1 MPKKTILLIGS
12 GGMVGQNLLEHPDI
26 SSYDILSPRSNELDL
41 RDFEKVENYLLKYKP
56 EMIIHAA
63 GKIGG
68 IQANLREPVS
78 FLVDNLDMGRNI
90 VMGAYKSGIKKLI
103 NIGSSCM
110 YPANISEPLTEDMLL
125 TGKLE
130 ETNEGYSI
138 AKLATARLCEYVSR
152 ENSSF
157 NYKTII
163 PCNLYGR
170 FDKFK
175 VDYSHLVAAVIH
187 KVHQAKI
194 NDASEVEVWGDGMAR
209 REFMY
214 AGDLADALI
223 WSINQFDE
231 LPKYMNIGLGVDMT
245 INEYYKEVA
254 KVIGYTGNFAHDETK
269 PVGMIRKLVNTDLQT
284 KLGWQPKTS
293 LEVGLQKTYEFY
305 LNEIAK

>member
-78 FLVDNLDMGRNI
+78 FLVDNLDMGRNV

-125 TGKLE
+125 SGRLE

-152 ENSSF
+152 EDSSF

-163 PCNLYGR
+163 PCNLYGK

-175 VDYSHLVAAVIH
+175 VDCSHLVAAVIH
-187 KVHQAKI
+187 KVHQAKKD
-194 NDASEVEVWGDGMAR
+194 DANEVEVWGDGMAR

>member
-1 MPKKTILLIGS
+1 MPKKTILLTGS

-152 ENSSF
+152 EDSSF

-187 KVHQAKI
+187 KVHQAKKD
-194 NDASEVEVWGDGMAR
+194 NANEVEVWGDGMAR

>member
-125 TGKLE
+125 SGRLE

-152 ENSSF
+152 EDSSF
-157 NYKTII
+157 NYKTLI

-187 KVHQAKI
+187 KVHQAKKD
-194 NDASEVEVWGDGMAR
+194 DANEVEVWGDGMAR

>member
-1 MPKKTILLIGS
+1 
-12 GGMVGQNLLEHPDI
+12 
-26 SSYDILSPRSNELDL
+26 
-41 RDFEKVENYLLKYKP
+41 
-56 EMIIHAA
+56 MIIHAA

-163 PCNLYGR
+163 PCNLYGK

-187 KVHQAKI
+187 KVHQAKKD
-194 NDASEVEVWGDGMAR
+194 DANEVEVWGDGMAR

>member
-1 MPKKTILLIGS
+1 MPKKTILLTGS

-78 FLVDNLDMGRNI
+78 FLVDNLDMGRNV

-103 NIGSSCM
+103 NIGTSCM
-110 YPANISEPLTEDMLL
+110 YPANISEPLTEDMFFS
-125 TGKLE
+125 GKLE
-130 ETNEGYSI
+130 ETNEGYAI
-138 AKLATARLCEYVSR
+138 AKLAIARLCEYVSR

-157 NYKTII
+157 IYKTLI
-163 PCNLYGR
+163 PCNLYGK

-187 KVHQAKI
+187 KVHQAKKD
-194 NDASEVEVWGDGMAR
+194 DANEVEVWGDGMAR

-223 WSINQFDE
+223 WSINHFDE

-254 KVIGYTGNFAHDETK
+254 KVIGYTGNLTHDETK

-305 LNEIAK
+305 LNEIAE

>member
-78 FLVDNLDMGRNI
+78 FLVDNLDMGRNV

-103 NIGSSCM
+103 NIGTSCM
-110 YPANISEPLTEDMLL
+110 YPANISEPLTEDMFFS
-125 TGKLE
+125 GKLE
-130 ETNEGYSI
+130 ETNEGYAI
-138 AKLATARLCEYVSR
+138 AKLAIARLCEYVSR

-187 KVHQAKI
+187 KVHQAKKD
-194 NDASEVEVWGDGMAR
+194 DANEVEVWGDGMAR

>member
-1 MPKKTILLIGS
+1 MPKNTILLTGS
-12 GGMVGQNLLEHPDI
+12 GGMVGQNLLEHADI

-63 GKIGG
+63 GKVGG
-68 IQANLREPVS
+68 IQANLREPVN

-90 VMGAYKSGIKKLI
+90 VMGAYKSGIKKLM

-110 YPANISEPLTEDMLL
+110 YPANISEPLKEDMLM
-125 TGKLE
+125 TGKFE

-152 ENSSF
+152 EDSSF
-157 NYKTII
+157 IYKTLI
-163 PCNLYGR
+163 PCNLYGK

-187 KVHQAKI
+187 KIHLAKKTHA
-194 NDASEVEVWGDGMAR
+194 NDVEVWGDGMAR

-223 WSINQFDE
+223 WSINNFDE
-231 LPKYMNIGLGVDMT
+231 LPKYMNIGLGVDIT
-245 INEYYKEVA
+245 IDEYYKRVA
-254 KVIGYTGNFAHDETK
+254 KVIGFTGTLTHDKTM
-269 PVGMIRKLVNTDLQT
+269 PVGMIRKVVNTDIQT
-284 KLGWQPKTS
+284 KLGWYPKTS